1 LIAVQAIKADC
12 DHGYNNMVQS
22 LGLTA
27 RSKEIVVISAA
38 IRATIAV
45 ALTFGIAAAL
55 AQSASAAGKR
65 HHHAAKPS
73 EQYLRSAAP
82 PADKAQK

>member
-1 LIAVQAIKADC
+1 MRVAV
-12 DHGYNNMVQS
+12 
-22 LGLTA
+22 
-27 RSKEIVVISAA
+27 
-38 IRATIAV
+38 AV
-45 ALTFGIAAAL
+45 ALTFAIATAVAH
-55 AQSASAAGKR
+55 SASGKR